1 VSHRRRK
8 KEEGRRKKE
17 EGRRKKEE
25 GRRKKEEGRRKKE
38 EGRRK
43 KALRH
48 FDYAQC
54 AASLRNREKGSLLLY
69 CRAVRDYCY
78 SFIV

>member
-1 VSHRRRK
+1 M
-8 KEEGRRKKE
+8 
-17 EGRRKKEE
+17 
-25 GRRKKEEGRRKKE
+25 E

-54 AASLRNREKGSLLLY
+54 NASLRNRFRMKDEAIFTKIHKKEIMGFFSLACLFAKLEVAL
-69 CRAVRDYCY
+69 CQ
-78 SFIV
+78 